1 MKATWQ
7 RWSVRFAALKQRE
20 RGLVVL
26 GSLVVMLVL
35 SYLLVLQP
43 QLAKRAQLNQQIVQQ
58 QTDTRALQEQV
69 QALNQK
75 RQNPDAV
82 SRAQLVD
89 TQQQLRVV
97 NNQFK
102 ELQQALVT
110 PQEMAHV
117 LEELLQHNHGLQL
130 KSLRTLPMV
139 SVSDMLAAKA
149 EKDGQKPGTTDKPV
163 STPAKEGREAWLYR
177 HGVEIT
183 VQGRYGDM
191 LAYLSELE
199 QLPRRVYWGELR
211 LSADTYP
218 VAVLTVT
225 LYTLSLEKMW
235 LIV

>member
-1 MKATWQ
+1 MKAMWQ
-7 RWSVRFAALKQRE
+7 QWSARFAALKQRE

-26 GSLVVMLVL
+26 GSLVVVLMLG
-35 SYLLVLQP
+35 YLLVLQP
-43 QLAKRAQLNQQIVQQ
+43 QLVKRARLTQQIVQQ
-58 QTDTRALQEQV
+58 QTDSRALQEQV

-75 RQNPDAV
+75 RQDPDAA
-82 SRAQLVD
+82 SRVQLAD

-139 SVSDMLAAKA
+139 SVSDMLAVKA
-149 EKDGQKPGTTDKPV
+149 EKDGQKTGATDKPV
-163 STPAKEGREAWLYR
+163 SAQAKDGREAWLYR

-191 LAYLSELE
+191 LAYLGELE

-218 VAVLTVT
+218 IAVLTVT
-225 LYTLSLEKMW
+225 LYTLSVEKMW
-235 LIV
+235 LMV

>member
-58 QTDTRALQEQV
+58 QTDTRAVQEQV
-69 QALNQK
+69 QALNLK

-110 PQEMAHV
+110 PQEMARV

-149 EKDGQKPGTTDKPV
+149 EKDGQKTGTTDKPV
-163 STPAKEGREAWLYR
+163 SIPAKDGREAWLYR

-199 QLPRRVYWGELR
+199 KLPRRVYWGELR